1 MTFMIATSTAAV
13 VTGFFVEWAQRRCE
27 LWAQLRDKDL

>member
-1 MTFMIATSTAAV
+1 MTLIMATSVAV
-13 VTGFFVEWAQRRCE
+13 CAGFCIEWAQRRCE